1 MAHPRDILISLQAS
15 PRKSFSQNFL
25 TSPHWADRLTSVLL
39 EAKEIDEIWE
49 IGPGLGA
56 LTSRLLAKSPVPVVA
71 FEIDRKLAQ
80 YLREQHPTLKV
91 VEGDFLEANLP
102 ELLVGKK
109 RVAVLSNLPYHIS
122 SPVLFRLL
130 EHKDRFPRLVMT
142 FQKEFANRLYA
153 GPRTHD
159 YSSLSVV
166 TQLHYQVSSL
176 GTLPPGAFYPPPAIS
191 SEAVLFEPK
200 KVEASL
206 AEQVSQVV
214 KAAFRHRRK
223 KVSSNLKSA
232 FPKAPIDS
240 FLESQNLSTNVR
252 PEELSLDHY
261 LRLARA
267 VFTVLLLT
275 LGLSSPASQDRNF
288 GLGGETTGRVSAMTA
303 EPETAFAA
311 LFNPGVLASQEA
323 TQLAFSTYASGVSY
337 APLGVVVSD
346 SRKFRTETGE
356 DRRDPVSLENSS
368 SLLWSAGFTHP
379 FRMPHF
385 FSRKAGVGFVF
396 SGPFE
401 KVRTFR
407 AMTPYDFRSLRYG
420 NSDQQFKGTLSASLE
435 LWPETF
441 YFGAGLSL
449 FLSTTG
455 AADAAITGDNPTGRL
470 ALDVG
475 FNTAAIAGFYLRGE
489 ETSAG
494 FVYRQ
499 EIQPKQK
506 LTFDG
511 KVQLGGQDVV
521 EQPVL
526 MQSTQY
532 FEPGSLE
539 LDVQH
544 RFPGLKVSAGLAWQQ
559 WSHYQPAFLV
569 LTTKDADGTSHTTQV
584 PALAVRD
591 TVSPRVSLSVPLL
604 RERLWVATGYQYR
617 PSPLSDLSGPTNI
630 LDSNVHVAGVSASYS
645 IPASENWF
653 WPTTFSAYAQHHWLS
668 RRRVDKADGAF
679 VGSPG
684 YDFSG
689 TAYVAGVSL
698 QADL

>member
-1 MAHPRDILISLQAS
+1 VAHPRDILISLQAS

-39 EAKEIDEIWE
+39 EAKEIEEIWE

-56 LTSRLLAKSPVPVVA
+56 LTSRLLAKSKVPVVA
-71 FEIDRKLAQ
+71 FEIDRKLSA

-102 ELLVGKK
+102 EIIGEKK
-109 RVAVLSNLPYHIS
+109 RIAVLSNLPYHIS
-122 SPVLFRLL
+122 SPVLFALL
-130 EHKDRFPRLVMT
+130 EHKNIFPRIVMT

-166 TQLHYQVSSL
+166 TQLHYEVSSL

-200 KVEASL
+200 QVEADL
-206 AEQVSQVV
+206 AKHVDQVV

-223 KVSSNLKSA
+223 KVSSNLKAA
-232 FPKAPIDS
+232 FPKAPIDT
-240 FLESQNLSTNVR
+240 FLETERLSTNAR
-252 PEELSLDHY
+252 PEELSLEHY
-261 LRLARA
+261 KRLAQS
-267 VFTVLLLT
+267 VFALLLLT
-275 LGLSSPASQDRNF
+275 FGLSSPASQDRNF
-288 GLGGETTGRVSAMTA
+288 GLGGESTGRVSAMTA
-303 EPETAFAA
+303 ETGSAFAA
-311 LFNPGVLASQEA
+311 LYNPSLLAANEE
-323 TQLAFSTYASGVSY
+323 TQLTFSTFSTGVNY
-337 APLGVVVSD
+337 APLGTVVSD
-346 SRKFRTETGE
+346 SRKFRTENGE
-356 DRRDPVSLENSS
+356 DRTAPVSLENSS
-368 SLLWSAGFTHP
+368 GLLWSAGFSHP

-385 FSRKAGVGFVF
+385 FSRKAGLGFVF

-407 AMTPYDFRSLRYG
+407 AGTPYDFRALRYG
-420 NSDQQFKGTLSASLE
+420 NSDQQFKGTLSAALE

-449 FLSTTG
+449 FLTTTG
-455 AADAAITGDNPTGRL
+455 AADAAMTGENPTGRL

-475 FNTAAIAGFYLRGE
+475 FNTAAVAGLYWRGDDS
-489 ETSAG
+489 SAG

-499 EIQPKQK
+499 EIQPSQK

-539 LDVQH
+539 LDFQH
-544 RFPGLKVSAGLAWQQ
+544 RFPDWKFSVGFAWQQ

-569 LTTKDADGTSHTTQV
+569 LTTHDADGTAHTTQV
-584 PALAVRD
+584 PALAVHD
-591 TVSPRVSLSVPLL
+591 TFNPRASLSAPFLDD
-604 RERLWVATGYQYR
+604 RLWVSAGYQYR
-617 PSPLSDLSGPTNI
+617 PSPLNDLSGPTNI
-630 LDSNVHVAGVSASYS
+630 LDSNTHVAGLSASYL
-645 IPASENWF
+645 IPASDDWY
-653 WPTTFSAYAQHHWLS
+653 WATTFSAYAQRHWLS
-668 RRRVDKADGAF
+668 RRRVDKADGTF

-689 TAYVAGVSL
+689 SAYVAGLSV